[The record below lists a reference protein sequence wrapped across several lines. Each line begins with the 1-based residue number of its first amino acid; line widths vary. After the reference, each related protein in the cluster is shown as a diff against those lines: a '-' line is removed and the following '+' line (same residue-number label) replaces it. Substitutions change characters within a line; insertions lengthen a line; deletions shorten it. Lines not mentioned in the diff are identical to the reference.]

1 MPVGRLRSYW
11 GKFCGMEGAPKL
23 AGNYW
28 DRVLNS
34 RVSRRRA
41 IAATGALTA
50 SAAFLAACG
59 GDDDDDSG
67 GGSGSTPS
75 TSGGGGGATT
85 TPPTT
90 QPGLLYDRVDETAQA
105 VAGGTYTDSHPLVLT
120 TFDPMFPGG
129 HIRVARRG
137 YSQLLRVTDGVLQG
151 SDGSVE
157 GDAAQSWEVSGDNLT
172 ITMKLEPGAK
182 FPPIPPVDG
191 RALDSGDVLFSWER
205 LLETGTARAQLAN
218 SINPSAPIESITAPD
233 DQTVV
238 VKLAQPDVTI
248 FSALSTQVLGTLYLL
263 PKEAADENVIDIPRQ
278 AIGTG
283 PYYLSEDSEIEYRW
297 KKNPNFS
304 RPSLTNGEPFI
315 DEIVEPVI
323 TDRAAGGAQFRSG
336 AILEYGLPAEEVLGA
351 KKDNMD
357 LLMAA
362 NPPTTFNERL
372 YFGIAP
378 DSPFKDE
385 RMRVA
390 FMKTIDRDTFLDVA
404 YNVSSYADEG
414 LPVEALWEGS
424 VRGTSYGDY
433 WLDPRDASNFGDAG
447 SNYVFDIAEAKKLI
461 EATSASTP
469 FEFDNTYGAPAPTS
483 FPPSYYARAEIFL
496 GMIESAGIWKQNRV
510 LVDYRTE
517 WSSEKFRFSSGQF
530 AGTSWG
536 PDTSAK
542 NATEAA
548 FFIYNSNG
556 GYYFGGDSMLDDITA
571 KARREFDETARM
583 QLIYDLQKYEAKMM
597 FNEKIGTAG
606 SFALHWPAV
615 RNVGVYQDGTN
626 WLGIT
631 TPSGL
636 KAWLDQTKA
645 PFA

>member
-1 MPVGRLRSYW
+1 MH
-11 GKFCGMEGAPKL
+11 M

-28 DRVLNS
+28 DRVLNR

-59 GDDDDDSG
+59 GDDDDDDGEGTGGATG
-67 GGSGSTPS
+67 GGSG
-75 TSGGGGGATT
+75 GGGAA
-85 TPPTT
+85 PT
-90 QPGLLYDRVDETAQA
+90 QAPGLLYDRVDETANA
-105 VAGGTYTDSHPLVLT
+105 VAGGVYTDSHPLVLT

-129 HIRVARRG
+129 HIRIARRG

-191 RALDSGDVLFSWER
+191 RALDSDDVLFSWER
-205 LLETGTARAQLAN
+205 LLATGTARAQLAN
-218 SINPSAPIESITAPD
+218 SINPSAPIASIEAPD
-233 DQTVV
+233 SETVV
-238 VKLAQPDVTI
+238 VKLAHPDVTI
-248 FSALSTQVLGTLYLL
+248 LSALSTEVLGTLYIL
-263 PKEAADENVIDIPRQ
+263 PKEAADESVIDIPRQ

-283 PYYLSEDSEIEYRW
+283 PYYLTEDSEIEYRW

-323 TDRAAGGAQFRSG
+323 TDRAAGGAQFRAG
-336 AILEYGLPAEEVLGA
+336 ALLEYGLPAEEVLQA
-351 KKDNMD
+351 KRDNND
-357 LLMAA
+357 LLMRA
-362 NPPTTFNERL
+362 NPPSTFNERL
-372 YFGIAP
+372 YFGIHP

-404 YNVSSYADEG
+404 YNVSPFADEG
-414 LPVEALWEGS
+414 LPVDVLWEGS

-461 EATSASTP
+461 EATGSSTP

-483 FPPSYYARAEIFL
+483 FPPTYYARAEIFL
-496 GMIESAGIWKQNRV
+496 GMIESSGLWNQNRV
-510 LVDYRTE
+510 LIDYRTE
-517 WSSEKFRFSSGQF
+517 WSSELFRFSNGQF
-530 AGTSWG
+530 VGTTWG

-556 GYYFGGDSMLDDITA
+556 GYFFGGDSMLDDITA
-571 KARREFDETARM
+571 KARQEFDESAR
-583 QLIYDLQKYEAKMM
+583 QELIYELQRYDAKMM
-597 FNEKIGTAG
+597 YNEKLGTAG
-606 SFALHWPAV
+606 SFALHWPAL
-615 RNVGVYQDGTN
+615 RNLGVYQDGTN
-626 WLGIT
+626 WLGVT

-636 KAWLDQTKA
+636 KAWLDQTQP

>member
-1 MPVGRLRSYW
+1 MV
-11 GKFCGMEGAPKL
+11 
-23 AGNYW
+23 
-28 DRVLNS
+28 
-34 RVSRRRA
+34 
-41 IAATGALTA
+41 ATGALTA

-59 GDDDDDSG
+59 GDDDDDGGSSSGGSTGSSGGTSGGSG
-67 GGSGSTPS
+67 GGSG
-75 TSGGGGGATT
+75 AA
-85 TPPTT
+85 PTT
-90 QPGLLYDRVDETAQA
+90 QPGLLYDRTDETSEA
-105 VAGGTYTDSHPLVLT
+105 VAGGVYTDSHPLVLT

-137 YSQLLRVTDGVLQG
+137 YSQLLRISDGVLQG

-157 GDAAQSWEVSGDNLT
+157 GDAAQSWEVAGDNLS

-191 RALDSGDVLFSWER
+191 RALDSDDVLFTWER
-205 LLETGTARAQLAN
+205 MLATGTARAQLAN
-218 SINPSAPIESITAPD
+218 SINPAAPIASIEAPD
-233 DQTVV
+233 SQTVV
-238 VKLAQPDVTI
+238 VKLAHPDVTI
-248 FSALSTQVLGTLYLL
+248 FSALSTEVLGTLYIL

-323 TDRAAGGAQFRSG
+323 TDRAAGGAQFRAGSL
-336 AILEYGLPAEEVLGA
+336 LEYGLPAEEILQA
-351 KKDNMD
+351 KRDNMD

-362 NPPTTFNERL
+362 NPPSTFNERL
-372 YFGIAP
+372 YFGIHP

-385 RMRVA
+385 RMRIA
-390 FMKTIDRDTFLDVA
+390 FMKTLDRDTFLDVA
-404 YNVSSYADEG
+404 YNVSPFADEG
-414 LPVEALWEGS
+414 LPVDVLWEGS

-461 EATSASTP
+461 EATGAATP

-483 FPPSYYARAEIFL
+483 FPPTYYARAEIYL
-496 GMIESAGIWKQNRV
+496 GMIESSGIWKQNRV
-510 LVDYRTE
+510 LIDYRTE
-517 WSSEKFRFSSGQF
+517 WSSELFRFSSGQF
-530 AGTSWG
+530 VGTSWG

-542 NATEAA
+542 DATEAA

-556 GYYFGGDSMLDDITA
+556 GYFFGGDSMLDDITA
-571 KARREFDETARM
+571 KARQEFDESARK

-597 FNEKIGTAG
+597 YNEKLGTAG
-606 SFALHWPAV
+606 SFALHWPAL
-615 RNVGVYQDGTN
+615 RNLGVYQDGTN
-626 WLGIT
+626 WLGAT